1 MAAKNK
7 VLTVSYGTFSCTLQ
21 GFDDSFEMMKII
33 AEYFQQLTRE
43 DRFFGAEPPVLDANT
58 MREFALTHGM
68 SAVPAD
74 GSGTNVVF
82 TKTPT
87 SEDTTRDE
95 FADEEP
101 KQSQVQP
108 TSLSERFE
116 RLKLVTDRAANSEY
130 YEDNHPR
137 SMPVDEGSKSTFEQA
152 FQQGDMAAK
161 TPTGDESH
169 QSQKTAVEGELPP
182 QKQIA
187 QASESQK
194 QSIDPVQENTT
205 EEAATEMEE
214 VGEEARE
221 HAPEPELSDAVSDG
235 HNTTEDQ
242 VNAPVVEDKADEGDD
257 PVQSNSPVPAQNTH
271 PNETDINDDIIK
283 NDVDKEVTPAPEPN
297 EKDLETTEKVSAF
310 QNQIPATSEDDII
323 EQDLADFLD
332 APLEEERATSP
343 TTQKKQPVIAVVKV
357 KRNPEVQGSQE
368 ASDQLD
374 DTDLQAFWDAPTKD
388 SFDVSSDERIPQD
401 NSETQDET
409 EFDELDGDASH
420 LLDDLDA
427 WLDTLADHDT
437 LTLLHPEPSS
447 EEEEKEVPMAPEVA
461 GLEKKGLS
469 QAMNFSEGG
478 ELPRLLRKADEQ
490 MSEPENSR
498 RRNALAHLRAAVMS
512 TLADKAAGLNT
523 GKHGNDSVAY
533 KNDLVQA
540 FSNEAS
546 ATGERSAAPKA
557 PPLQLV
563 AEQRVD
569 LDIPLKT
576 RATAPA
582 EIFESFSDY
591 AEAVGA
597 HSLEQKLEAAA
608 SFLQNVKGMEK
619 FSRPQL
625 MGTVRQE
632 NPDEFSRERGL
643 QTFGQL
649 LRSGKIVRVEEGYF
663 EMSDDI
669 GYTINE
675 KKAG

>member
-7 VLTVSYGTFSCTLQ
+7 VLTVSYGTFSCTSQ

-95 FADEEP
+95 VADEEP

-137 SMPVDEGSKSTFEQA
+137 SMPADEGSKSTFEQA
-152 FQQGDMAAK
+152 FQQGDIAAK
-161 TPTGDESH
+161 APTGDDSH
-169 QSQKTAVEGELPP
+169 QSQKTAVDGELPP

-194 QSIDPVQENTT
+194 QSDDPVQESTT

-221 HAPEPELSDAVSDG
+221 HAPEPELNDAVSDG

-242 VNAPVVEDKADEGDD
+242 VTVPVVEEKADEVAE
-257 PVQSNSPVPAQNTH
+257 PVQSNSPEPAQNAQSH
-271 PNETDINDDIIK
+271 ETDVDDNIIE
-283 NDVDKEVTPAPEPN
+283 NDVEEEPNPAPELSN
-297 EKDLETTEKVSAF
+297 KDLENAEKVLAS
-310 QNQIPATSEDDII
+310 QDQIFATSEDDEI

-368 ASDQLD
+368 AIDQLD
-374 DTDLQAFWDAPTKD
+374 DKDLQAFLDAPTKD
-388 SFDVSSDERIPQD
+388 SFEASSDERIPTD

-420 LLDDLDA
+420 SLDDLDD
-427 WLDTLADHDT
+427 WLDTLADNDT
-437 LTLLHPEPSS
+437 LTLLQPEPSS
-447 EEEEKEVPMAPEVA
+447 EEEEKEVPMAPEA
-461 GLEKKGLS
+461 AELEKKGLS

-540 FSNEAS
+540 FSNNAS
-546 ATGERSAAPKA
+546 ATGELSDAPKA

-569 LDIPLKT
+569 LDMPLKSFT
-576 RATAPA
+576 TAPT

-597 HSLEQKLEAAA
+597 HSLEQNSK
-608 SFLQNVKGMEK
+608 Q
-619 FSRPQL
+619 P
-625 MGTVRQE
+625 
-632 NPDEFSRERGL
+632 
-643 QTFGQL
+643 
-649 LRSGKIVRVEEGYF
+649 RVSSK
-663 EMSDDI
+663 ML
-669 GYTINE
+669 
-675 KKAG
+675 KAWKNSHAPN

>member
-1 MAAKNK
+1 
-7 VLTVSYGTFSCTLQ
+7 L
-21 GFDDSFEMMKII
+21 
-33 AEYFQQLTRE
+33 
-43 DRFFGAEPPVLDANT
+43 FFGAEPPVLDANT
-58 MREFALTHGM
+58 LREFALTHGM
-68 SAVPAD
+68 SAVPAER
-74 GSGTNVVF
+74 SGTNVVF

-95 FADEEP
+95 VADEEP

-137 SMPVDEGSKSTFEQA
+137 SMPADEGSKSTFEQA
-152 FQQGDMAAK
+152 FQQGDIAAK
-161 TPTGDESH
+161 APTGDDSH
-169 QSQKTAVEGELPP
+169 QSQKTAVDGELPP

-194 QSIDPVQENTT
+194 QSDDPVQESTT

-221 HAPEPELSDAVSDG
+221 HAPEPELNDAVSDG

-242 VNAPVVEDKADEGDD
+242 VTVPVVEEKADEVAE
-257 PVQSNSPVPAQNTH
+257 PVQSNSPEPAQNAQSH
-271 PNETDINDDIIK
+271 ETDVDDNIIE
-283 NDVDKEVTPAPEPN
+283 NDVEEEPNPAPELSN
-297 EKDLETTEKVSAF
+297 KDLENAEKVLAS
-310 QNQIPATSEDDII
+310 QDQIFATSEDDEI

-368 ASDQLD
+368 AIDQLD
-374 DTDLQAFWDAPTKD
+374 DKDLQAFLDAPTKD
-388 SFDVSSDERIPQD
+388 SFEASSDERIPTD

-420 LLDDLDA
+420 SLDDLDD
-427 WLDTLADHDT
+427 WLDTLADNDT
-437 LTLLHPEPSS
+437 LTLLQPEPSS
-447 EEEEKEVPMAPEVA
+447 EEEEKEVPMAPEA
-461 GLEKKGLS
+461 AELEKKGLS

-498 RRNALAHLRAAVMS
+498 HRNALAHLRAAVMS

-540 FSNEAS
+540 FSNNAS
-546 ATGERSAAPKA
+546 ATGELSDAPKA

-569 LDIPLKT
+569 LDMPLKSFT
-576 RATAPA
+576 TTPT

-597 HSLEQKLEAAA
+597 HSLEQKLDAAA
-608 SFLQNVKGMEK
+608 SFPQTVKGMEK

-625 MGTVRQE
+625 MGTIRQE

-643 QTFGQL
+643 QTYGQL

>member
-58 MREFALTHGM
+58 MRKFALTHGM

-95 FADEEP
+95 VADEEP

-137 SMPVDEGSKSTFEQA
+137 SMPADEGSKSTFEQA
-152 FQQGDMAAK
+152 FQQGDIAAK
-161 TPTGDESH
+161 APTGDDSH
-169 QSQKTAVEGELPP
+169 QSQK
-182 QKQIA
+182 
-187 QASESQK
+187 
-194 QSIDPVQENTT
+194 QSDDPVQESTT

-221 HAPEPELSDAVSDG
+221 HAPEPELNDAVSDG

-242 VNAPVVEDKADEGDD
+242 VTVPVVEEKADEVAE
-257 PVQSNSPVPAQNTH
+257 PVQSNSPEPAQNAQSH
-271 PNETDINDDIIK
+271 ETDVDDNIIE
-283 NDVDKEVTPAPEPN
+283 NDVEEEPNPAPELSN
-297 EKDLETTEKVSAF
+297 KDLENAEKVLAS
-310 QNQIPATSEDDII
+310 QDQIFATSEDDEI

-368 ASDQLD
+368 AIDQLD
-374 DTDLQAFWDAPTKD
+374 DKDLQAFLDAPTKD
-388 SFDVSSDERIPQD
+388 SFEASSDERIPTD

-420 LLDDLDA
+420 SLDDLDD
-427 WLDTLADHDT
+427 WLDTLADNDT
-437 LTLLHPEPSS
+437 LTLLQPEPSS
-447 EEEEKEVPMAPEVA
+447 EEEEKEVPMAPEA
-461 GLEKKGLS
+461 AELEKKGLS

-540 FSNEAS
+540 ISNNAS
-546 ATGERSAAPKA
+546 ATGKLSDAPKA

-569 LDIPLKT
+569 LDMPLKSFT
-576 RATAPA
+576 TAPT

-591 AEAVGA
+591 AKAVGA
-597 HSLEQKLEAAA
+597 HSLKQKLEAAA
-608 SFLQNVKGMEK
+608 SFPQNVKGMEK

-643 QTFGQL
+643 QTYGQL

>member
-1 MAAKNK
+1 
-7 VLTVSYGTFSCTLQ
+7 
-21 GFDDSFEMMKII
+21 
-33 AEYFQQLTRE
+33 
-43 DRFFGAEPPVLDANT
+43 

-74 GSGTNVVF
+74 RSGTNVVF

-95 FADEEP
+95 VADEEP

-137 SMPVDEGSKSTFEQA
+137 GMPADEGSKSTFEQA
-152 FQQGDMAAK
+152 FQQGDIAAK
-161 TPTGDESH
+161 APTGDDSH
-169 QSQKTAVEGELPP
+169 QSQK
-182 QKQIA
+182 
-187 QASESQK
+187 
-194 QSIDPVQENTT
+194 QSDDPVQESTT

-221 HAPEPELSDAVSDG
+221 HAPEPELNDAVSDG

-242 VNAPVVEDKADEGDD
+242 VTVPVVEEKADEVAE
-257 PVQSNSPVPAQNTH
+257 PVQSNSPEPAQNAQSH
-271 PNETDINDDIIK
+271 ETDVDDNIIE
-283 NDVDKEVTPAPEPN
+283 NDVEEEPNPAPELSN
-297 EKDLETTEKVSAF
+297 KDLENAEKVLAS
-310 QNQIPATSEDDII
+310 QDQIFATSEDDEI

-368 ASDQLD
+368 AIDQLD
-374 DTDLQAFWDAPTKD
+374 DKDLQAFLDAPTKD
-388 SFDVSSDERIPQD
+388 SFEASSDERIPTD

-420 LLDDLDA
+420 SLDDLDD
-427 WLDTLADHDT
+427 WLDTLADNDT
-437 LTLLHPEPSS
+437 LTLLQPEPSS
-447 EEEEKEVPMAPEVA
+447 EEEEKEVPMAPEA
-461 GLEKKGLS
+461 AELEKKGLS

-540 FSNEAS
+540 FSNNAS
-546 ATGERSAAPKA
+546 ATGELSDAPKA

-569 LDIPLKT
+569 LDMPLKSFT
-576 RATAPA
+576 TAPT

-597 HSLEQKLEAAA
+597 HPLEQKLKAAA
-608 SFLQNVKGMEK
+608 SFPQNVKGMEK

-669 GYTINE
+669 GYTTNE

>member
-43 DRFFGAEPPVLDANT
+43 GRFFGAEPPVLDANT

-95 FADEEP
+95 VADEEP

-137 SMPVDEGSKSTFEQA
+137 SMPADEGSKSTFEQA
-152 FQQGDMAAK
+152 FQQGDIAAK
-161 TPTGDESH
+161 APTGDDSH
-169 QSQKTAVEGELPP
+169 QSQKTAVDGELPP

-194 QSIDPVQENTT
+194 QSDDPVQESTT

-221 HAPEPELSDAVSDG
+221 HAPEPELNDAVSDG

-242 VNAPVVEDKADEGDD
+242 VTVPVVEEKADEVAE
-257 PVQSNSPVPAQNTH
+257 PVQSNSPEPAQNAQSH
-271 PNETDINDDIIK
+271 ETDVDDNIIE
-283 NDVDKEVTPAPEPN
+283 NDVEEEPNPAPELSN
-297 EKDLETTEKVSAF
+297 KDLENAEKVLAS
-310 QNQIPATSEDDII
+310 QDQIFATSEDDEI

-368 ASDQLD
+368 AIDQLD
-374 DTDLQAFWDAPTKD
+374 DKDLQAFLDAPTKD
-388 SFDVSSDERIPQD
+388 SFEASSDERIPTD

-420 LLDDLDA
+420 SLDDLDD
-427 WLDTLADHDT
+427 WLDTLADNDT
-437 LTLLHPEPSS
+437 LTLLQPNPLQ
-447 EEEEKEVPMAPEVA
+447 K
-461 GLEKKGLS
+461 
-469 QAMNFSEGG
+469 
-478 ELPRLLRKADEQ
+478 RKRKRFQ
-490 MSEPENSR
+490 W
-498 RRNALAHLRAAVMS
+498 HLRQPS
-512 TLADKAAGLNT
+512 WKKRGCL
-523 GKHGNDSVAY
+523 
-533 KNDLVQA
+533 
-540 FSNEAS
+540 
-546 ATGERSAAPKA
+546 
-557 PPLQLV
+557 
-563 AEQRVD
+563 
-569 LDIPLKT
+569 
-576 RATAPA
+576 
-582 EIFESFSDY
+582 
-591 AEAVGA
+591 
-597 HSLEQKLEAAA
+597 
-608 SFLQNVKGMEK
+608 
-619 FSRPQL
+619 RP
-625 MGTVRQE
+625 
-632 NPDEFSRERGL
+632 
-643 QTFGQL
+643 
-649 LRSGKIVRVEEGYF
+649 
-663 EMSDDI
+663 
-669 GYTINE
+669 
-675 KKAG
+675 

>member
-1 MAAKNK
+1 MA
-7 VLTVSYGTFSCTLQ
+7 
-21 GFDDSFEMMKII
+21 
-33 AEYFQQLTRE
+33 
-43 DRFFGAEPPVLDANT
+43 
-58 MREFALTHGM
+58 
-68 SAVPAD
+68 
-74 GSGTNVVF
+74 
-82 TKTPT
+82 
-87 SEDTTRDE
+87 
-95 FADEEP
+95 
-101 KQSQVQP
+101 SQ
-108 TSLSERFE
+108 
-116 RLKLVTDRAANSEY
+116 D
-130 YEDNHPR
+130 
-137 SMPVDEGSKSTFEQA
+137 
-152 FQQGDMAAK
+152 
-161 TPTGDESH
+161 
-169 QSQKTAVEGELPP
+169 
-182 QKQIA
+182 QI
-187 QASESQK
+187 
-194 QSIDPVQENTT
+194 
-205 EEAATEMEE
+205 
-214 VGEEARE
+214 
-221 HAPEPELSDAVSDG
+221 
-235 HNTTEDQ
+235 
-242 VNAPVVEDKADEGDD
+242 
-257 PVQSNSPVPAQNTH
+257 
-271 PNETDINDDIIK
+271 
-283 NDVDKEVTPAPEPN
+283 
-297 EKDLETTEKVSAF
+297 F
-310 QNQIPATSEDDII
+310 ATSEDDEI

-368 ASDQLD
+368 AIDQLD
-374 DTDLQAFWDAPTKD
+374 DKDLQAFLDAPTKD
-388 SFDVSSDERIPQD
+388 SFEASSDERIPTD

-420 LLDDLDA
+420 SLDDLDD
-427 WLDTLADHDT
+427 WLDTLADNDT
-437 LTLLHPEPSS
+437 LTLLQPEPSS
-447 EEEEKEVPMAPEVA
+447 EEEEKEVPMAPEA
-461 GLEKKGLS
+461 AELEKKGLS
-469 QAMNFSEGG
+469 QAMNFSEGA
-478 ELPRLLRKADEQ
+478 ELPRLLRKADKQ
-490 MSEPENSR
+490 MSVPENSR

-540 FSNEAS
+540 FSNNAS
-546 ATGERSAAPKA
+546 ATGELSDAPKA

-569 LDIPLKT
+569 LDMPLKSFT
-576 RATAPA
+576 TAPT

-608 SFLQNVKGMEK
+608 SFPQNVKGMEK

>member
-1 MAAKNK
+1 
-7 VLTVSYGTFSCTLQ
+7 
-21 GFDDSFEMMKII
+21 
-33 AEYFQQLTRE
+33 
-43 DRFFGAEPPVLDANT
+43 
-58 MREFALTHGM
+58 
-68 SAVPAD
+68 
-74 GSGTNVVF
+74 
-82 TKTPT
+82 
-87 SEDTTRDE
+87 
-95 FADEEP
+95 
-101 KQSQVQP
+101 
-108 TSLSERFE
+108 
-116 RLKLVTDRAANSEY
+116 
-130 YEDNHPR
+130 
-137 SMPVDEGSKSTFEQA
+137 
-152 FQQGDMAAK
+152 
-161 TPTGDESH
+161 
-169 QSQKTAVEGELPP
+169 
-182 QKQIA
+182 
-187 QASESQK
+187 
-194 QSIDPVQENTT
+194 
-205 EEAATEMEE
+205 MEE

-221 HAPEPELSDAVSDG
+221 HAPEPELNDAVSDG

-242 VNAPVVEDKADEGDD
+242 VTVPVVEEKADEVAE
-257 PVQSNSPVPAQNTH
+257 PVQSNSPEPAQNAQSH
-271 PNETDINDDIIK
+271 ETDVDDNIIE
-283 NDVDKEVTPAPEPN
+283 NDVEEEPNPAPELSN
-297 EKDLETTEKVSAF
+297 KDLENAEKVLAS
-310 QNQIPATSEDDII
+310 QDQIFATSEDDEI

-332 APLEEERATSP
+332 ALLEEERATSP

-368 ASDQLD
+368 AIDQLD
-374 DTDLQAFWDAPTKD
+374 DKDLQAFLDAPTKD
-388 SFDVSSDERIPQD
+388 SFEASSDERIPTD

-420 LLDDLDA
+420 SLDDLDD
-427 WLDTLADHDT
+427 WLDTLADNDT
-437 LTLLHPEPSS
+437 LTLLQPEPSS
-447 EEEEKEVPMAPEVA
+447 EEEEKEVPMAPEA
-461 GLEKKGLS
+461 AELEKKGLS

-540 FSNEAS
+540 FSNNAS
-546 ATGERSAAPKA
+546 ATGELSDAPKA

-569 LDIPLKT
+569 LDMPLKSFT
-576 RATAPA
+576 TAPT

-608 SFLQNVKGMEK
+608 SFPQNVKGMEK

-643 QTFGQL
+643 QTYGQL

>member
-95 FADEEP
+95 VADEEP

-137 SMPVDEGSKSTFEQA
+137 SMPADEGSKSTFEQA
-152 FQQGDMAAK
+152 FQQGDIAAK
-161 TPTGDESH
+161 APTGDDSH
-169 QSQKTAVEGELPP
+169 QSQKTAVDGELPP

-194 QSIDPVQENTT
+194 QSDDPVQESTT

-221 HAPEPELSDAVSDG
+221 HAPEPELNDAVSDG

-242 VNAPVVEDKADEGDD
+242 VTVPVVEEKADEVAE
-257 PVQSNSPVPAQNTH
+257 PVQSNSPEPAQNAQSH
-271 PNETDINDDIIK
+271 ETDVDDNIIE
-283 NDVDKEVTPAPEPN
+283 NDVEEEPNPAPELSN
-297 EKDLETTEKVSAF
+297 KDLENAEKVLAS
-310 QNQIPATSEDDII
+310 QDQIFATSEDDEI

-368 ASDQLD
+368 AIDQLD
-374 DTDLQAFWDAPTKD
+374 DKDLQAFLDAPTKD
-388 SFDVSSDERIPQD
+388 SFEASSDERIPTD

-420 LLDDLDA
+420 SLDDLDD
-427 WLDTLADHDT
+427 WLDTLADNDT
-437 LTLLHPEPSS
+437 LTLLQPEPSS
-447 EEEEKEVPMAPEVA
+447 EEEEKEVPMAPESA
-461 GLEKKGLS
+461 ELEKKGLS

-540 FSNEAS
+540 FSNNAS
-546 ATGERSAAPKA
+546 ATGELSDAPKA

-569 LDIPLKT
+569 LDMPLKSFT
-576 RATAPA
+576 TAPT

-632 NPDEFSRERGL
+632 NPDKFSRERGL

-649 LRSGKIVRVEEGYF
+649 LRSGKLF
-663 EMSDDI
+663 ALKKDI
-669 GYTINE
+669 SKCLAILDTP
-675 KKAG
+675 

>member
-95 FADEEP
+95 VADEEP

-137 SMPVDEGSKSTFEQA
+137 SMPADEGSKSTFEQA
-152 FQQGDMAAK
+152 FQQGDIAAK
-161 TPTGDESH
+161 APTGDDSH
-169 QSQKTAVEGELPP
+169 QSQK
-182 QKQIA
+182 
-187 QASESQK
+187 
-194 QSIDPVQENTT
+194 QSDDPVQESTT

-221 HAPEPELSDAVSDG
+221 HAPEPELNDAVSDG
-235 HNTTEDQ
+235 YNTTEDQ
-242 VNAPVVEDKADEGDD
+242 VTVPVVEEKADEVAE
-257 PVQSNSPVPAQNTH
+257 PVQSNSPEPAQNAQSH
-271 PNETDINDDIIK
+271 ETDVDDNIIE
-283 NDVDKEVTPAPEPN
+283 NDVEEEPNPAPELSN
-297 EKDLETTEKVSAF
+297 KDLENAEKVLAS
-310 QNQIPATSEDDII
+310 QDQIFATSEDDEI

-332 APLEEERATSP
+332 ALLEEERATSP

-368 ASDQLD
+368 AIDQLD
-374 DTDLQAFWDAPTKD
+374 DKDLQAFLDAPTKD
-388 SFDVSSDERIPQD
+388 SFEASSDERIPTD

-420 LLDDLDA
+420 SLDDLDD
-427 WLDTLADHDT
+427 WLDTLADNDT
-437 LTLLHPEPSS
+437 LTLLQPERSS
-447 EEEEKEVPMAPEVA
+447 EEEEKEVPMAPEA
-461 GLEKKGLS
+461 AELEKKGLS

-540 FSNEAS
+540 FSNNAS
-546 ATGERSAAPKA
+546 ATGELSDAPKA

-569 LDIPLKT
+569 LDMPLKSFT
-576 RATAPA
+576 TAPT

-608 SFLQNVKGMEK
+608 SFPQNVKGMEK

-643 QTFGQL
+643 QTYGQL

>member
-1 MAAKNK
+1 M
-7 VLTVSYGTFSCTLQ
+7 
-21 GFDDSFEMMKII
+21 
-33 AEYFQQLTRE
+33 
-43 DRFFGAEPPVLDANT
+43 
-58 MREFALTHGM
+58 
-68 SAVPAD
+68 
-74 GSGTNVVF
+74 
-82 TKTPT
+82 
-87 SEDTTRDE
+87 
-95 FADEEP
+95 
-101 KQSQVQP
+101 QP

-116 RLKLVTDRAANSEY
+116 RPKLVTDRAANSEY

-137 SMPVDEGSKSTFEQA
+137 SMPADEGSKSTFEQG
-152 FQQGDMAAK
+152 FQQGDIAAK
-161 TPTGDESH
+161 APTGDDSH
-169 QSQKTAVEGELPP
+169 QSQKTAVDGELPP

-194 QSIDPVQENTT
+194 QSDDPVQESTT

-221 HAPEPELSDAVSDG
+221 HAPEPELNDAVSDG

-242 VNAPVVEDKADEGDD
+242 VTVPVVEEKADEVAE
-257 PVQSNSPVPAQNTH
+257 PVQSNSPEPAQNAQSH
-271 PNETDINDDIIK
+271 ETDVDDNIIE
-283 NDVDKEVTPAPEPN
+283 NDVEEEPNPAPELSN
-297 EKDLETTEKVSAF
+297 KDLENAEKVLAS
-310 QNQIPATSEDDII
+310 QDQIFATSEDDEI

-368 ASDQLD
+368 AIDQLD
-374 DTDLQAFWDAPTKD
+374 DKDLQAFLDAPTKD
-388 SFDVSSDERIPQD
+388 SFEASSDERIPTD

-420 LLDDLDA
+420 SLDDLDD
-427 WLDTLADHDT
+427 WLDTLADNDT
-437 LTLLHPEPSS
+437 LTLLQPEPSS
-447 EEEEKEVPMAPEVA
+447 EEEEKEVPMAPEA
-461 GLEKKGLS
+461 AELEKKGLS

-540 FSNEAS
+540 FSNNAS
-546 ATGERSAAPKA
+546 ATGELSDAPKA

-569 LDIPLKT
+569 LDMPLKSFT
-576 RATAPA
+576 TAPT

>member
-58 MREFALTHGM
+58 MRKFALTHGM

-95 FADEEP
+95 VADEEP

-108 TSLSERFE
+108 TSLSERFK

-130 YEDNHPR
+130 HEDNHPR
-137 SMPVDEGSKSTFEQA
+137 SMPADEGSKSTFEQA
-152 FQQGDMAAK
+152 FQQGDIAAK
-161 TPTGDESH
+161 APTGDDSH
-169 QSQKTAVEGELPP
+169 QSQKTAVDGELPP

-194 QSIDPVQENTT
+194 QSDDPVQESTT

-221 HAPEPELSDAVSDG
+221 HAPEPELNDAVSDG

-242 VNAPVVEDKADEGDD
+242 VTVPVVEEKADEVAE
-257 PVQSNSPVPAQNTH
+257 PVQSNSPEPAQNAQSH
-271 PNETDINDDIIK
+271 ETDVDDNIIE
-283 NDVDKEVTPAPEPN
+283 NDVEEEPNPAPELSN
-297 EKDLETTEKVSAF
+297 KDLENAEKVLAS
-310 QNQIPATSEDDII
+310 QDQIFATSEDDEI

-368 ASDQLD
+368 AIDQLD
-374 DTDLQAFWDAPTKD
+374 DKDLQAFLDAPTKD
-388 SFDVSSDERIPQD
+388 SFEASSDERIPTD

-420 LLDDLDA
+420 SLADLDN
-427 WLDTLADHDT
+427 WLDTLADNDT
-437 LTLLHPEPSS
+437 LTLLQPEPSS
-447 EEEEKEVPMAPEVA
+447 EEEEKEVPMAPEA
-461 GLEKKGLS
+461 AELEKRGLS

-540 FSNEAS
+540 FSNNAS
-546 ATGERSAAPKA
+546 ATGELSDAPKA

-569 LDIPLKT
+569 LDMPLKSFT
-576 RATAPA
+576 TAPT

-591 AEAVGA
+591 AKAVGA
-597 HSLEQKLEAAA
+597 HPLEQKLEAAA
-608 SFLQNVKGMEK
+608 SFPQNVKGMEK

-625 MGTVRQE
+625 MGTVRQARAA
-632 NPDEFSRERGL
+632 NLWTALAQRKNCSR
-643 QTFGQL
+643 
-649 LRSGKIVRVEEGYF
+649 
-663 EMSDDI
+663 
-669 GYTINE
+669 
-675 KKAG
+675 

>member
-1 MAAKNK
+1 M
-7 VLTVSYGTFSCTLQ
+7 
-21 GFDDSFEMMKII
+21 
-33 AEYFQQLTRE
+33 
-43 DRFFGAEPPVLDANT
+43 
-58 MREFALTHGM
+58 
-68 SAVPAD
+68 
-74 GSGTNVVF
+74 VF

-95 FADEEP
+95 VADEEP

-116 RLKLVTDRAANSEY
+116 RLKLVTDREANSEY

-137 SMPVDEGSKSTFEQA
+137 SMPADEGSKSTFEQA
-152 FQQGDMAAK
+152 FQQGDIAAK
-161 TPTGDESH
+161 APTGDDSH
-169 QSQKTAVEGELPP
+169 QSQKTAVDGELPP

-194 QSIDPVQENTT
+194 QSDDPVQESTT

-221 HAPEPELSDAVSDG
+221 HAPEPELNDAVSDG

-242 VNAPVVEDKADEGDD
+242 VTVPVVEEKADEVAE
-257 PVQSNSPVPAQNTH
+257 PVQSNSPEPAQNAQSH
-271 PNETDINDDIIK
+271 ETDVDDNIIE
-283 NDVDKEVTPAPEPN
+283 NDVEEEPNPAPELSN
-297 EKDLETTEKVSAF
+297 KDLENAEKVLAS
-310 QNQIPATSEDDII
+310 QDQIFATSEDDEI

-374 DTDLQAFWDAPTKD
+374 DKDLQAFLDAPTKD
-388 SFDVSSDERIPQD
+388 SFEASSDERIPTD

-420 LLDDLDA
+420 SLDDLDD
-427 WLDTLADHDT
+427 WLDTLADNDT
-437 LTLLHPEPSS
+437 LTLLQPEPSS
-447 EEEEKEVPMAPEVA
+447 EEEEKEVPMAPEA
-461 GLEKKGLS
+461 AELEKKGLS

-512 TLADKAAGLNT
+512 TLADKATGMNT
-523 GKHGNDSVAY
+523 GKHGNDSLAY

-540 FSNEAS
+540 FAKNAS
-546 ATGERSAAPKA
+546 ATGELSDAPKA

-569 LDIPLKT
+569 LDMPLKSFT
-576 RATAPA
+576 TAPT

>member
-74 GSGTNVVF
+74 RSGTNVVF

-95 FADEEP
+95 VADEES

-137 SMPVDEGSKSTFEQA
+137 SMPADEGSKSTFEQA
-152 FQQGDMAAK
+152 FQQGDIAAK
-161 TPTGDESH
+161 APTGDDSH
-169 QSQKTAVEGELPP
+169 QSQKTAVDCELPP

-194 QSIDPVQENTT
+194 QSDDPVQESTT

-221 HAPEPELSDAVSDG
+221 HAPEPELNDAVSDG

-242 VNAPVVEDKADEGDD
+242 VTVPVVEEKADEVAE
-257 PVQSNSPVPAQNTH
+257 PVHSNSPEPAQNAQSH
-271 PNETDINDDIIK
+271 ETDVDDNIIE
-283 NDVDKEVTPAPEPN
+283 NDVEEEPNPAPELSN
-297 EKDLETTEKVSAF
+297 KDLENAEKVLAS
-310 QNQIPATSEDDII
+310 QDQIFATSEDDEI

-368 ASDQLD
+368 AIDQLD
-374 DTDLQAFWDAPTKD
+374 DKDLQAFLDAPTKD
-388 SFDVSSDERIPQD
+388 SFEASSDERIPTD

-420 LLDDLDA
+420 SLDDLDD
-427 WLDTLADHDT
+427 WLDTLADNDT
-437 LTLLHPEPSS
+437 LTLLQPEPSS
-447 EEEEKEVPMAPEVA
+447 EEEEKEVPMAPEA
-461 GLEKKGLS
+461 AELEKKGLS

-540 FSNEAS
+540 FSNNAS
-546 ATGERSAAPKA
+546 ATGELSDAPKA

-569 LDIPLKT
+569 LDMPLKSFT
-576 RATAPA
+576 TAPT

-608 SFLQNVKGMEK
+608 SFPQNVKGMEK

-643 QTFGQL
+643 QTYGQL

>member
-1 MAAKNK
+1 M
-7 VLTVSYGTFSCTLQ
+7 
-21 GFDDSFEMMKII
+21 
-33 AEYFQQLTRE
+33 
-43 DRFFGAEPPVLDANT
+43 
-58 MREFALTHGM
+58 
-68 SAVPAD
+68 PA
-74 GSGTNVVF
+74 
-82 TKTPT
+82 
-87 SEDTTRDE
+87 
-95 FADEEP
+95 
-101 KQSQVQP
+101 
-108 TSLSERFE
+108 
-116 RLKLVTDRAANSEY
+116 
-130 YEDNHPR
+130 
-137 SMPVDEGSKSTFEQA
+137 DEGSKSTFEQA
-152 FQQGDMAAK
+152 FQQGDIAAK
-161 TPTGDESH
+161 APTGDDSH
-169 QSQKTAVEGELPP
+169 QSQKTAVDGGLPP

-187 QASESQK
+187 KASESQK
-194 QSIDPVQENTT
+194 QSDDPVQESTT

-221 HAPEPELSDAVSDG
+221 HAPEPELNDAVSDG

-242 VNAPVVEDKADEGDD
+242 VTVPVVEEKADEVAE
-257 PVQSNSPVPAQNTH
+257 PVQSNSPEPAQNAQSH
-271 PNETDINDDIIK
+271 ETDVDDNIIE
-283 NDVDKEVTPAPEPN
+283 NDVEEEPNPAPELSN
-297 EKDLETTEKVSAF
+297 KDLENAEKVLAS
-310 QNQIPATSEDDII
+310 QDQIFATSEDDEI

-368 ASDQLD
+368 AIDQLD
-374 DTDLQAFWDAPTKD
+374 DKDLQAFLDAPTKD
-388 SFDVSSDERIPQD
+388 SFEASSDERIPTD

-420 LLDDLDA
+420 SLDDLDD
-427 WLDTLADHDT
+427 WLDTLADNDT
-437 LTLLHPEPSS
+437 LTLLQPEPSS
-447 EEEEKEVPMAPEVA
+447 EEEEKEVPMAPEA
-461 GLEKKGLS
+461 AELEKKGLS

-540 FSNEAS
+540 FSNNAS
-546 ATGERSAAPKA
+546 ATGELSDAPKA

-569 LDIPLKT
+569 LDMPLKSFT
-576 RATAPA
+576 TAPT

>member
-1 MAAKNK
+1 M
-7 VLTVSYGTFSCTLQ
+7 
-21 GFDDSFEMMKII
+21 
-33 AEYFQQLTRE
+33 
-43 DRFFGAEPPVLDANT
+43 
-58 MREFALTHGM
+58 
-68 SAVPAD
+68 
-74 GSGTNVVF
+74 VF

-95 FADEEP
+95 VADEEP

-116 RLKLVTDRAANSEY
+116 RLKLITDRAANSEY

-137 SMPVDEGSKSTFEQA
+137 SMPADEGSKSTFEQA
-152 FQQGDMAAK
+152 FQQGDIAAK
-161 TPTGDESH
+161 APTGDDSH
-169 QSQKTAVEGELPP
+169 QSQKTAVDGELPP

-194 QSIDPVQENTT
+194 QSDDPVQESTT

-221 HAPEPELSDAVSDG
+221 HAPEPELNDAVSDG

-242 VNAPVVEDKADEGDD
+242 VTVPVVEEKADEVAE
-257 PVQSNSPVPAQNTH
+257 PVQSNSPEPAQNAQSH
-271 PNETDINDDIIK
+271 ETDVDDNIIE
-283 NDVDKEVTPAPEPN
+283 NDVEEEPNPAPELSN
-297 EKDLETTEKVSAF
+297 KDLENAEKVLAS
-310 QNQIPATSEDDII
+310 QDQIFATSEDDEI

-357 KRNPEVQGSQE
+357 KRNPEVQDSQE
-368 ASDQLD
+368 AIDQLD
-374 DTDLQAFWDAPTKD
+374 DKDLQAFLDAPTKH
-388 SFDVSSDERIPQD
+388 SFEASSDERIPTD

-420 LLDDLDA
+420 SLDDLDD
-427 WLDTLADHDT
+427 WLDTLADNDT
-437 LTLLHPEPSS
+437 LTLLQPEPSS
-447 EEEEKEVPMAPEVA
+447 EEEEKEVPMAPEA
-461 GLEKKGLS
+461 AELEKKGLS

-540 FSNEAS
+540 FSNNAS
-546 ATGERSAAPKA
+546 ATGELSDAPKD

-569 LDIPLKT
+569 LDMPLKSFT
-576 RATAPA
+576 TAPT

-643 QTFGQL
+643 QTYGQL

>member
-95 FADEEP
+95 VADEES

-137 SMPVDEGSKSTFEQA
+137 SMPADEGSKSTFEQA
-152 FQQGDMAAK
+152 FQQGDIAAK
-161 TPTGDESH
+161 APTGDDSH
-169 QSQKTAVEGELPP
+169 QSQKTAVDGELPP

-194 QSIDPVQENTT
+194 QSDDPVQESTT

-221 HAPEPELSDAVSDG
+221 HAPEPELNDAVSDG

-242 VNAPVVEDKADEGDD
+242 VTVPVVEEKADEVAE
-257 PVQSNSPVPAQNTH
+257 PVQSNSPEPAQNAQSH
-271 PNETDINDDIIK
+271 ETDVDDNIIE
-283 NDVDKEVTPAPEPN
+283 NDVEEEPNPAPELSN
-297 EKDLETTEKVSAF
+297 KDLENAEKVLAS
-310 QNQIPATSEDDII
+310 QDQIFATSEDDEI

-368 ASDQLD
+368 AIDQLD
-374 DTDLQAFWDAPTKD
+374 DKDLQAFLDAPTKD
-388 SFDVSSDERIPQD
+388 SFEASSDERIPTD

-420 LLDDLDA
+420 SLDDLDD
-427 WLDTLADHDT
+427 WLDTLADNDT
-437 LTLLHPEPSS
+437 LTLLQPEPSS
-447 EEEEKEVPMAPEVA
+447 EEEEVPMAPEA
-461 GLEKKGLS
+461 AELEKKGLS

-540 FSNEAS
+540 FSNNAS
-546 ATGERSAAPKA
+546 ATGELSDAPKA

-569 LDIPLKT
+569 LDMPLKSFT
-576 RATAPA
+576 TAPT
-582 EIFESFSDY
+582 EIFDSFSDY

-597 HSLEQKLEAAA
+597 HSLEQNSK
-608 SFLQNVKGMEK
+608 Q
-619 FSRPQL
+619 P
-625 MGTVRQE
+625 
-632 NPDEFSRERGL
+632 
-643 QTFGQL
+643 
-649 LRSGKIVRVEEGYF
+649 RVSSK
-663 EMSDDI
+663 ML
-669 GYTINE
+669 
-675 KKAG
+675 KAWKNSHAPN